1 MVRLGLGDR
10 IVAGSQLE
18 GNGSERSDFI
28 TKPIAVGLQVSIV
41 LLHPAFQA
49 SEAVIVPN
57 RGTLAAASATVDSAV
72 GS

>member
-1 MVRLGLGDR
+1 LVRLGLGDR

-41 LLHPAFQA
+41 LLHAAF
-49 SEAVIVPN
+49 
-57 RGTLAAASATVDSAV
+57 
-72 GS
+72 